1 MEQAKSLQQRIQEFE
16 CRIRRWKQVRFAPL
30 TRHIFASRRSS
41 SVEPR
46 VAQISKVFPNSSCS
60 FPPQT
65 SPLPRRNMGDGALR
79 PNLSE
84 LPTNIFP
91 PSAPSAA
98 DDGLSKRLADIKRL
112 SGRITI
118 MNTVYDTTKES
129 LKRMGELGSGTCGV
143 VYRARFEQTG
153 TIMAVKQMAMTSVAE
168 ENKRVLMDLEVVLR
182 SHDCPHIVRCYG
194 CFITDFEVLI
204 CMELMAT
211 CLDKLSKR
219 VKGGFPEVILG
230 KMAVSIIKALDYL
243 KVSQL
248 NYRANDL
255 QNIIH
260 RDVKPSNILLDLNGT
275 VKLCDF
281 GIAGRLVDSMAR
293 TGTVGCSAYMSPER
307 LEAQKKYDVR
317 ADVWS
322 VGISLVELA
331 KGEYPYRGCKTEF
344 EVLSRIVYEPAPTLQ
359 PEEGFSPVFCDF
371 VRLCLTKDYHVRPK
385 YKELLVNLLKIL
397 YHSFLLL
404 NLMQMQRKITNI
416 KLFGLFLSNFRKN
429 IIILLN
435 GLCKQ

>member
-1 MEQAKSLQQRIQEFE
+1 MEPTMSLHQRIREFE

-30 TRHIFASRRSS
+30 TRHVFASRRSS
-41 SVEPR
+41 SVEPQVVQVSR
-46 VAQISKVFPNSSCS
+46 PFPNPSCS

-65 SPLPRRNMGDGALR
+65 NPLPRRNMADGAPR
-79 PNLSE
+79 RNLPE
-84 LPTNIFP
+84 LPTTISQSSP
-91 PSAPSAA
+91 VSTA
-98 DDGLSKRLADIKRL
+98 DDALTKRLAEIKRL

-118 MNTVYDTTKES
+118 MKTRYETTKES
-129 LKRMGELGSGTCGV
+129 LKRIGELGSGTCGV
-143 VYRARFEQTG
+143 VYKARFEQTG
-153 TIMAVKQMAMTSVAE
+153 TIMAVKQMVMTSVAE

-219 VKGGFPEVILG
+219 VQGGFPEDILG

-243 KVSQL
+243 KVT
-248 NYRANDL
+248 

-293 TGTVGCSAYMSPER
+293 TRTAGCSAYMSPER
-307 LEAQKKYDVR
+307 LEAQDEYDVR

-322 VGISLVELA
+322 IGISLVELA
-331 KGEYPYRGCKTEF
+331 KGEYPYRGCNSEF
-344 EVLSRIVYEPAPTLQ
+344 EVLSRIVSDPAPMLH
-359 PEEGFSPVFCDF
+359 PEEGFSPMFCDF
-371 VRLCLTKDYHVRPK
+371 LRLCLTKNYQFRPK
-385 YKELLVNLLKIL
+385 YKELLQHEWVVH
-397 YHSFLLL
+397 YETARVDVAGWY
-404 NLMQMQRKITNI
+404 QRIQ
-416 KLFGLFLSNFRKN
+416 S
-429 IIILLN
+429 
-435 GLCKQ
+435 

>member
-1 MEQAKSLQQRIQEFE
+1 MEPTMSLHQRIREFE

-30 TRHIFASRRSS
+30 TRHVFASRRSS
-41 SVEPR
+41 SVEPPQVVQVSR
-46 VAQISKVFPNSSCS
+46 PFSNPSCS

-65 SPLPRRNMGDGALR
+65 NPLPRRIMVDGAPR
-79 PNLSE
+79 RNLPE
-84 LPTNIFP
+84 LPTTISQSSP
-91 PSAPSAA
+91 VSTA
-98 DDGLSKRLADIKRL
+98 DDALTKRLAEIKRL

-118 MNTVYDTTKES
+118 MKTMYETTKES
-129 LKRMGELGSGTCGV
+129 LKRIGELGSGTCGV
-143 VYRARFEQTG
+143 VYKARFEQTG
-153 TIMAVKQMAMTSVAE
+153 TIMAVKQMVMTSVAE

-219 VKGGFPEVILG
+219 VQGGFPEDILG

-243 KVSQL
+243 KVT
-248 NYRANDL
+248 

-293 TGTVGCSAYMSPER
+293 TRTAGCSAYMSPER
-307 LEAQKKYDVR
+307 LEAQDEYDVR

-322 VGISLVELA
+322 IGISLVELA
-331 KGEYPYRGCKTEF
+331 KGEYPYRGCNSEF
-344 EVLSRIVYEPAPTLQ
+344 EVLSRIVSDPAPVLN
-359 PEEGFSPVFCDF
+359 PEEGFSPMFCDF
-371 VRLCLTKDYHVRPK
+371 LRLCLTKNYQFRPK
-385 YKELLVNLLKIL
+385 YKELLQHEWVIH
-397 YHSFLLL
+397 YETARVDVAGWY
-404 NLMQMQRKITNI
+404 QRIVQ
-416 KLFGLFLSNFRKN
+416 S
-429 IIILLN
+429 
-435 GLCKQ
+435 